1 MNNKH
6 AIILPLK
13 ENYTHKN
20 FGAVSIW
27 VNLYLKHSKN
37 KNVIIFCKKIK
48 NAKYLSKNIFPVD
61 IRSNFFTNL
70 NYIKKIN
77 RYLINKKITSVEIHN
92 RPEYAFYLAKNNPN
106 LKLNV
111 IFHND
116 PNLIRKS
123 SGSINKNFLLDN
135 CNKLVFVSN
144 WIKNQFFKDLSFKHK
159 NNTEVIYNFIDPI
172 KKFPNKENI
181 IIFAGKLN
189 NSKGYKIFGE
199 TIIKILN
206 KYKHWSSMVYGN
218 ESREKYNFNHERLKI
233 VNWIDH
239 KKLLKMY
246 EKSSISVVNPTW
258 QEPFGRTAMESASRG
273 CAVITSKS
281 GGLEETFKNNFI
293 LKQNNSHY
301 LYKSISKLI
310 ENKKLLTK
318 LQKENFSNVLNTPNK
333 SISKLKNIISN
344 KNNLLQ
350 KKHGNFKILHI
361 SNFGIKNDHRLFN
374 LSISKK
380 ISNGLIRNG
389 NDVIDFDYR
398 SFNSK
403 IFDDKKIDK
412 KILSIASHYRPQLI
426 LFGHN
431 NILKR
436 STLEILK
443 NKYSS
448 KLAIW
453 FEDHVMPGDP
463 NYQNNINLLEKNNDL
478 IDKYFITTSPNVI
491 RSKIVK
497 NKLHFLPIPV
507 DPNIENYDFSE
518 INKEKDVFFGI
529 SHGVNYGKLKNNDIK
544 DDRVLFVEKLLNIS
558 SNKLSFNLLGFYN
571 IQPKWNYNFLNEIMY
586 SKFALNLSRGGP
598 TKYCS
603 SNRIA
608 TIMGNGI
615 IPLIHEKVKYQDFFD
630 NDEIVTYKNE
640 VDLLN
645 KLLFLKEKKQF
656 LIKKSKLA
664 KKSYYKYFEN
674 TIVADYLLS
683 TVFNTKNKFKHVW
696 IK

>member
-1 MNNKH
+1 
-6 AIILPLK
+6 
-13 ENYTHKN
+13 
-20 FGAVSIW
+20 
-27 VNLYLKHSKN
+27 
-37 KNVIIFCKKIK
+37 
-48 NAKYLSKNIFPVD
+48 
-61 IRSNFFTNL
+61 
-70 NYIKKIN
+70 
-77 RYLINKKITSVEIHN
+77 
-92 RPEYAFYLAKNNPN
+92 
-106 LKLNV
+106 
-111 IFHND
+111 
-116 PNLIRKS
+116 
-123 SGSINKNFLLDN
+123 
-135 CNKLVFVSN
+135 
-144 WIKNQFFKDLSFKHK
+144 
-159 NNTEVIYNFIDPI
+159 
-172 KKFPNKENI
+172 
-181 IIFAGKLN
+181 
-189 NSKGYKIFGE
+189 
-199 TIIKILN
+199 
-206 KYKHWSSMVYGN
+206 
-218 ESREKYNFNHERLKI
+218 
-233 VNWIDH
+233 
-239 KKLLKMY
+239 
-246 EKSSISVVNPTW
+246 
-258 QEPFGRTAMESASRG
+258 MESASRG

-318 LQKENFSNVLNTPNK
+318 IQKENFSNVLNTPNK
-333 SISKLKNIISN
+333 SISKLKNIILN

-478 IDKYFITTSPNVI
+478 IDKYFITTSPSVI

-518 INKEKDVFFGI
+518 INKEKDVFLEL
-529 SHGVNYGKLKNNDIK
+529 VM
-544 DDRVLFVEKLLNIS
+544 VL
-558 SNKLSFNLLGFYN
+558 
-571 IQPKWNYNFLNEIMY
+571 IM
-586 SKFALNLSRGGP
+586 
-598 TKYCS
+598 
-603 SNRIA
+603 
-608 TIMGNGI
+608 
-615 IPLIHEKVKYQDFFD
+615 
-630 NDEIVTYKNE
+630 
-640 VDLLN
+640 
-645 KLLFLKEKKQF
+645 
-656 LIKKSKLA
+656 
-664 KKSYYKYFEN
+664 EN
-674 TIVADYLLS
+674 
-683 TVFNTKNKFKHVW
+683 
-696 IK
+696 